1 MFFSPKKD
9 DVSIRH
15 QLCARPV
22 RNKKLTISET
32 SEDRLQITVD
42 LKYDGWKSVAAK
54 VKKAREKQ
62 TYELDGLGLDIFRM
76 IDDQKTVGDLVD
88 FLIDLEK
95 LTFFESWGLI
105 QHYLGDLAKR
115 GIIAIVVPER

>member
-62 TYELDGLGLDIFRM
+62 KR
-76 IDDQKTVGDLVD
+76 QKMSGR
-88 FLIDLEK
+88 
-95 LTFFESWGLI
+95 GLI
-105 QHYLGDLAKR
+105 SNRLNMQ
-115 GIIAIVVPER
+115 